1 MAACG
6 SGHGV
11 TVAPANGFVSGVG
24 RLIAT
29 GGSGQSES
37 GKLCDRQDDNFR
49 MQKVMYSDD
58 IDELKAKQICFRCVG
73 EAYLSDDIEVNG
85 AGVQCSYCEEM
96 GKSITLADFADR
108 VETAF
113 EDHYTR
119 TADQP
124 DSWEQALISD
134 RESNY
139 DWERAGESVIDAIES
154 AAEIPR
160 QVAADIQAILG
171 DRHGDFDSAAMGEE
185 TEFSSDTYYEEKG
198 TNTSAWQEEWR
209 TFENSLKTEARFFN
223 QTGAMQLAT
232 MFGNVDTIKTINRR
246 PLVVH
251 AGPKRSLN
259 HLFRARVFQ
268 TDDELKK
275 ALCRP
280 DQHLGSPPVRL
291 ASGGRMN
298 AQGISVFY
306 GATAARAAIAEV
318 RPPVGSNV
326 VVAKFTITRP
336 LRLLDLTALGNAWD
350 GGSIFDPTLRSRLER
365 IAFLQLLGARMT
377 QPVMP
382 DDEAFDYLPTQAI
395 ADFLANQNKPQLDG
409 IIFRSVQVKEGRNV
423 VLFHKAARVEA
434 MKLPQG
440 TEIEAHSGY
449 GTEEGWEIDY
459 SVSER
464 VPTMPTLV
472 NEDDDCD
479 FVPLFTSPIYLSDE
493 TDFRDVALCVDSES
507 VSVHHVERVSF
518 RFTTHS
524 VSRHRSEKTRSNI

>member
-1 MAACG
+1 MA
-6 SGHGV
+6 H
-11 TVAPANGFVSGVG
+11 ANGLVSGG
-24 RLIAT
+24 RHQIST
-29 GGSGQSES
+29 GGSGQPES
-37 GKLCDRQDDNFR
+37 GKLGDRQNDNFR
-49 MQKVMYSDD
+49 MDKAMYSDD
-58 IDELKAKQICFRCVG
+58 IDELTAKHICFRCVG
-73 EAYLSDDIEVNG
+73 EAYLSDEIELKGVG
-85 AGVQCSYCEEM
+85 AQCSYCGEI
-96 GKSITLADFADR
+96 GKSITLEDLADR

-119 TADQP
+119 TSDQP

-139 DWERAGESVIDAIES
+139 DWERAGESVIVAIES
-154 AAEIPR
+154 AAEIPS
-160 QVAADIQAILG
+160 QAAADIQAIL
-171 DRHGDFDSAAMGEE
+171 DDKHGDFDSAATGEE
-185 TEFSSDTYYEEKG
+185 TEFSSNTYYEEKG

-209 TFENSLKTEARFFN
+209 TFENSLKTEARFFS
-223 QTGAMQLAT
+223 QTGAMHLAT
-232 MFGNVDTIKTINRR
+232 MFGNVDALKTRNRR
-246 PLVVH
+246 PLVVN
-251 AGPKRSLN
+251 AGPKRVLN

-280 DQHLGSPPVRL
+280 DQHLGPPPVRL

-318 RPPVGSNV
+318 RPPVGSKV
-326 VVAKFTITRP
+326 VVANFTITRP
-336 LRLLDLTALGNAWD
+336 LRLLDLTALGKAWD
-350 GGSIFDPTLRSRLER
+350 GGSIFDPTFKSRLER
-365 IAFLQLLGARMT
+365 IAFLQLLGDRMT

-395 ADFLANQNKPQLDG
+395 ADFLATQNKPQFDG
-409 IIFRSVQVKEGRNV
+409 IIFRSVQVKGGRNV
-423 VLFHKAARVEA
+423 VLFHKAARVET
-434 MKLPQG
+434 MKLPQE

-449 GTEEGWEIDY
+449 GTEDGWEIDY

-464 VPTMPTLV
+464 VPPMPPPA
-472 NEDDDCD
+472 NDDDAWD
-479 FVPLFTSPIYLSDE
+479 LAPPFPSPIYRSDK

-507 VSVHHVERVSF
+507 VSVHHVEWVSF

-524 VSRHRSEKTRSNI
+524 VSRHRSEKAREKI